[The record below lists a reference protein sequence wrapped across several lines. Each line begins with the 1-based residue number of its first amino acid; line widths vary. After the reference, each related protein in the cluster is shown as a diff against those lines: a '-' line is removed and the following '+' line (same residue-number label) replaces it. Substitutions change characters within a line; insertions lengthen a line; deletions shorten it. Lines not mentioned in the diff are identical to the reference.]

1 MLVLEPE
8 ALGSN
13 PASFSQIES
22 AGDEKLEKVKRIIT
36 MGTLAAG
43 KSSQRHIAGIQ
54 FNWFGFNSLNI
65 RITTD
70 CLVWQNAM

>member
-54 FNWFGFNSLNI
+54 FNWIEFDQTRKYVVICVYLNY
-65 RITTD
+65 
-70 CLVWQNAM
+70 

>member
-1 MLVLEPE
+1 MSTKKAEMLVLEPE

-22 AGDEKLEKVKRIIT
+22 AGDEKLEKVKRITT

-43 KSSQRHIAGIQ
+43 
-54 FNWFGFNSLNI
+54 
-65 RITTD
+65 
-70 CLVWQNAM
+70 